1 MDRNR
6 QDIRYEELYNRL
18 LERGVAL
25 HENNK
30 KRIRIGL
37 VFLGVFTVL
46 MILIRL
52 ITDSDRVV
60 FMILWVIG
68 MFAISIYL
76 ISVEY
81 IDDSIRKTL
90 EEVSDRETDFGELL
104 PDSEQVRERVHS
116 RIHERH
122 DEIQAHYKEHRRGK
136 TPEIDRG
143 KTPESEGEQ

>member
-18 LERGVAL
+18 LERGITL

-37 VFLGVFTVL
+37 IFLIVFTVL
-46 MILIRL
+46 MILW
-52 ITDSDRVV
+52 VV
-60 FMILWVIG
+60 G
-68 MFAISIYL
+68 MFVASIYL

-90 EEVSDRETDFGELL
+90 EDVSEREADFGELL
-104 PDSEQVRERVHS
+104 PDSATVRERVHS
-116 RIHERH
+116 RIHEKQE
-122 DEIQAHYKEHRRGK
+122 EIQAHHRNHRRGHA
-136 TPEIDRG
+136 T
-143 KTPESEGEQ
+143 ESEDEK